1 MKLVFTHPHLVAV
14 EQVRSLLE
22 REGID
27 CTLRNEYAAGATG
40 ELAPLDTW
48 PELWLLRDG
57 DYDRAN
63 RAIDAFQGG
72 VDAPD
77 WVCGKCGGTSP
88 ATFEFCWQCG
98 AER

>member
-1 MKLVFTHPHLVAV
+1 MKLVFTHPNLVAV
-14 EQVRSLLE
+14 EQMRGLLE

-27 CTLRNEYAAGATG
+27 CALRNEYAAGATG

-63 RAIDAFQGG
+63 RVLDAFRAH
-72 VDAPD
+72 VDEPD
-77 WVCGKCGGTSP
+77 WVCGKCGGASP

-98 AER
+98 AEK